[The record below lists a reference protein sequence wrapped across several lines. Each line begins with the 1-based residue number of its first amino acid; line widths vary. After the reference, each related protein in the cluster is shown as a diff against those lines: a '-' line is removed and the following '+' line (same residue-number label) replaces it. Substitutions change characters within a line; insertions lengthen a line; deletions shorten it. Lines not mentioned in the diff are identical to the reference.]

1 MLGLSKELKARIW
14 FWKLIFD
21 IMKIFSRKKK
31 VEILITLDFKK
42 EIKNKYLNYLG
53 FRNYYKR

>member
-1 MLGLSKELKARIW
+1 
-14 FWKLIFD
+14 
-21 IMKIFSRKKK
+21 MKIFSRKKK

-53 FRNYYKR
+53 FRNYYKRQSLFEKIL

>member
-1 MLGLSKELKARIW
+1 MILKTR
-14 FWKLIFD
+14 KLIFD

>member
-1 MLGLSKELKARIW
+1 
-14 FWKLIFD
+14 
-21 IMKIFSRKKK
+21 MKIFSRKKK

-53 FRNYYKR
+53 FRNYYKSLLKRKFYKDNPSDFKFCK